1 MDEISDVMT
10 DFARTLQLEG
20 SENFVR
26 LDPVDLTVVIQQPGG
41 RVPLS
46 RMGSAENWVGYHLV
60 AHLALHR
67 WFCDKDR
74 PVPRFVMFDQS
85 TQAFFPEEVVDAADD
100 ENADW
105 EAVRRQF
112 ALMRDVVAN
121 LDGQLQIIAS
131 DHANLQDDWF
141 QEGVIENWRNGVALI
156 PEDWLDEQSSI

>member
-1 MDEISDVMT
+1 
-10 DFARTLQLEG
+10 
-20 SENFVR
+20 
-26 LDPVDLTVVIQQPGG
+26 
-41 RVPLS
+41 
-46 RMGSAENWVGYHLV
+46 
-60 AHLALHR
+60 
-67 WFCDKDR
+67 
-74 PVPRFVMFDQS
+74 MFDQS

-156 PEDWLDEQSSI
+156 PEDWLDEQSNI